1 MSNFNE
7 NMNKMKRDKCPSA
20 LTSWRSTVT
29 LTGGVSM
36 MSGAGWGVEGR
47 RGAEEVQTV
56 LQKIIWFVC
65 EGKNGNGIVDQE
77 VMGDSGR

>member
-29 LTGGVSM
+29 LTGGISM

-56 LQKIIWFVC
+56 L
-65 EGKNGNGIVDQE
+65 
-77 VMGDSGR
+77 